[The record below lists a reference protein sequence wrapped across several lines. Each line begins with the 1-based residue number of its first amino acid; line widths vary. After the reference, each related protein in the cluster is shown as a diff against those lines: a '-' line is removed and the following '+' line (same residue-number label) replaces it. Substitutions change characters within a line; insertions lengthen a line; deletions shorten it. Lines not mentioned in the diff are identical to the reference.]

1 VERDALK
8 SLELD
13 KIGSLLGGNV
23 SSELRRMELERASW
37 MATMAQSHR
46 LAEKIKKLVADTS
59 LAAQMSKQAKELQ
72 AYSVAEQIKLLIL
85 EDSLAVQMAKRW
97 HEVQRTEQETI
108 RIRLEPLQV
117 IRSSL
122 LKDIYQEHRTG
133 WVLRKYFQRVTA
145 NFEKPGKEEATTP

>member
-1 VERDALK
+1 MERDALK

-23 SSELRRMELERASW
+23 SSELRRMELERALW
-37 MATMAQSHR
+37 MATMAQSHS
-46 LAEKIKKLVADTS
+46 LAEQIKKLVADTS
-59 LAAQMSKQAKELQ
+59 LVAQMSKQAKELQ
-72 AYSVAEQIKLLIL
+72 AYSVAEQIKLLIP

-108 RIRLEPLQV
+108 RIMLEPLQV

-122 LKDIYQEHRTG
+122 KDVYQEHRTG
-133 WVLRKYFQRVTA
+133 WALKKYFQRVTA